1 MPDGQDYKECPV
13 GRRRLN
19 ISLTVTVRSLSANT
33 GLGEKARYHNLVI
46 GLRLQ
51 SIIVNIHPYW
61 SHQNLLNVSISICR
75 GNLQLQTKGS
85 SHGGHCQRGN
95 HDWIGEGGVSK
106 KWCRWTGC
114 HFIILRCEWIK
125 SEKFQK
131 KMKEDAKRREQNNP
145 MKVCVLKYDHFENI
159 HRLDAK
165 LPSYEGAPNFR
176 QVPWGDMIIIMTM
189 WSF

>member
-1 MPDGQDYKECPV
+1 MAATASEAIMIELEKEGWVKNGVGGQA
-13 GRRRLN
+13 
-19 ISLTVTVRSLSANT
+19 VT
-33 GLGEKARYHNLVI
+33 
-46 GLRLQ
+46 
-51 SIIVNIHPYW
+51 
-61 SHQNLLNVSISICR
+61 
-75 GNLQLQTKGS
+75 
-85 SHGGHCQRGN
+85 
-95 HDWIGEGGVSK
+95 
-106 KWCRWTGC
+106 
-114 HFIILRCEWIK
+114 FILRCEWIK

-176 QVPWGDMIIIMTM
+176 QVHWGDMIIIMTM